1 MRGAARRRRAYPKAA
16 CPRTRN
22 TTMERTRWSKHARLC
37 SRAIARD
44 AFAAAFIVGL
54 EAVLATA
61 RARPGDP
68 RNTATGGG
76 VVCGS
81 TACYIPSVLRH
92 QRGVRPLL
100 CIAHGAKSRLC
111 AHNPCFERRDDA
123 LDGVHAPRRR
133 SSTAF
138 LELLKRQRA
147 VPRGNGANAEGWWRG
162 PPSHG
167 PVTARVRPACVT
179 RVRMLSNLDTPGGSQ
194 GVCPHAATYGAGNGG
209 SVVRQTAA
217 RAGAA
222 DRRHG
227 APDQAPGAPDLRPPT
242 KIRDRPKFRGDPGRQ
257 NKYAPALSISPAR
270 EGRAHK
276 SGGK

>member
-1 MRGAARRRRAYPKAA
+1 MRRRSSLDSRQ
-16 CPRTRN
+16 
-22 TTMERTRWSKHARLC
+22 C
-37 SRAIARD
+37 SRPRGHGRATRATPRREVASCAGAPRVTFPAFFATSA
-44 AFAAAFIVGL
+44 AFALSSAL
-54 EAVLATA
+54 PTA
-61 RARPGDP
+61 P
-68 RNTATGGG
+68 RVASAPTT
-76 VVCGS
+76 
-81 TACYIPSVLRH
+81 
-92 QRGVRPLL
+92 
-100 CIAHGAKSRLC
+100 C
-111 AHNPCFERRDDA
+111 ASSERRDDA
-123 LDGVHAPRRR
+123 LDRVHAPRRR

-227 APDQAPGAPDLRPPT
+227 APDQAAGAPDLKPPT
-242 KIRDRPKFRGDPGRQ
+242 KIRDRLKFRGDPGRQ
-257 NKYAPALSISPAR
+257 N
-270 EGRAHK
+270 
-276 SGGK
+276 